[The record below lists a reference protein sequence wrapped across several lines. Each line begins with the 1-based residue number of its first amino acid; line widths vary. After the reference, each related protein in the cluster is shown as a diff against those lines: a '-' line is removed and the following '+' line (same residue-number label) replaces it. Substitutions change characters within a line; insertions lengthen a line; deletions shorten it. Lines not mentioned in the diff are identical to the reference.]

1 MVGLR
6 NGLDV
11 GYLSEMDLP
20 VIYGCGSVAVA
31 DLTQKDL
38 IWLLLIA
45 KKFGVKVSYQAKR
58 KDNVL

>member
-45 KKFGVKVSYQAKR
+45 TKFGVKLSKKKR
-58 KDNVL
+58 

>member
-45 KKFGVKVSYQAKR
+45 TKFGVKVSQKKR
-58 KDNVL
+58 